1 MEGDHASAE
10 RIIEL
15 SAEGIVVYLLCFKL
29 KMDILFKEK
38 LLDDY
43 VAKQPIKPQWT
54 LLNTKSM
61 SFDLLCDLWS
71 T

>member
-1 MEGDHASAE
+1 M
-10 RIIEL
+10 
-15 SAEGIVVYLLCFKL
+15 
-29 KMDILFKEK
+29 LFKEK

-71 T
+71 TSHRQLKNYLVNGPT